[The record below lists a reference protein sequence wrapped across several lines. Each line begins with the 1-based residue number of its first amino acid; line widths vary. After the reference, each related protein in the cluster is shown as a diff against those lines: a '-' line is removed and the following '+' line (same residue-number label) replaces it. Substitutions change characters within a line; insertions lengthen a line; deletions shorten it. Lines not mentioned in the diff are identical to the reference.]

1 MLSGE
6 TGDTRG
12 GRPGGELEAL
22 RQDNSRLAD
31 RLELLSRLSRRI
43 TSTLE
48 PDAVLQDIV
57 DAACDLTSARYG
69 ALAVFEATGRI
80 RHFVTHGV
88 TPHERERIG
97 DPPRGL
103 GILGLLQEVQEPLQ
117 LVDLTQHARSV
128 GFPPGHPPMRTLLGV
143 PIRYGDES
151 LGNLYL
157 TEKEGGQ
164 EFTTEDRNLLTMF
177 AAQGAMAINN
187 ARRFQA
193 EQEAR
198 AEAEGARQA
207 LSESEQLNRS
217 ILDST
222 TAVIYVKDARG
233 RYITVNRRFEDLFH
247 VSKEEIKGKTDHDV
261 FSLEMAEVFTSND
274 RKVLE
279 SRRALEVEE
288 IVAHDDGPHTYMSSK
303 VPIFDSTGVPYAVCS
318 ISTDITAR
326 QEIEQLKAEFL
337 SMVTHDLRGP
347 ISAIKGLSGTLLIE
361 QDAWDKKTVLGD
373 INTIDE
379 EADRMAEL
387 VGNLLDMSRIE
398 ANSMPQDPETC
409 HLADIASE
417 CIRQIEKSRIGGQHG
432 IHTEV
437 PLELPELY
445 ADYNQISR
453 VIFNLLSNAIKYS
466 PQGSEVHL
474 RCYVDPKDGGM
485 IITEVEDHGIGI
497 PTGDVGKIFDK
508 FFRVTSQRG
517 RGRPGAGLGLA
528 ICKSIVEAHDG
539 KIWVDS
545 QPGKGSTFFFS
556 LPSAVVSVGT

>member
-1 MLSGE
+1 
-6 TGDTRG
+6 
-12 GRPGGELEAL
+12 
-22 RQDNSRLAD
+22 
-31 RLELLSRLSRRI
+31 
-43 TSTLE
+43 
-48 PDAVLQDIV
+48 
-57 DAACDLTSARYG
+57 
-69 ALAVFEATGRI
+69 
-80 RHFVTHGV
+80 
-88 TPHERERIG
+88 
-97 DPPRGL
+97 
-103 GILGLLQEVQEPLQ
+103 
-117 LVDLTQHARSV
+117 
-128 GFPPGHPPMRTLLGV
+128 MRTFLGV

-157 TEKEGGQ
+157 TEKEDGQ
-164 EFTTEDRNLLTMF
+164 EFTEEDRNLLTMF

-187 ARRFQA
+187 AHRFQA

-222 TAVIYVKDARG
+222 MAVIYVKDARG

-247 VSKEEIKGKTDHDV
+247 VRKEEIKGKTDYDVLSQEMADV
-261 FSLEMAEVFTSND
+261 FTAND
-274 RKVLE
+274 RKVLD
-279 SRRALEVEE
+279 SHKALEVEE
-288 IVAHDDGPHTYMSSK
+288 IAVHDDGAHTYMSSK

-326 QEIEQLKAEFL
+326 QEIEQLKADFL

-361 QDAWDKKTVLGD
+361 QDAWDKTTILED

-409 HLADIASE
+409 HLADITSE

-432 IHTEV
+432 IHAEV

-474 RCYVDPKDGGM
+474 RCYVDPEDRGM
-485 IITEVEDHGIGI
+485 IVTEVEDHGVGI
-497 PTGDVGKIFDK
+497 PTSDVRKIFDK

-545 QPGKGSTFFFS
+545 EPGKGSTFFFS
-556 LPSAVVSVGT
+556 LPSAVVSVGI

>member
-1 MLSGE
+1 MLNKDAKE
-6 TGDTRG
+6 G
-12 GRPGGELEAL
+12 GPVGELEAL
-22 RQDNSRLAD
+22 RHESSRLAG
-31 RLELLSRLSRRI
+31 RLELLSSLSRRI

-48 PDAVLQDIV
+48 PDAVVQDIL

-69 ALAVFEATGRI
+69 ALAVFEAEGRI
-80 RHFVTHGV
+80 RHFATHGV

-103 GILGLLQEVQEPLQ
+103 GILGLLQEIQEPLR
-117 LVDLTQHARSV
+117 LADLTRHARSV
-128 GFPPGHPPMRTLLGV
+128 GFPQGHPPMRTFLGV

-157 TEKEGGQ
+157 TEKEDGQ
-164 EFTTEDRNLLTMF
+164 EFTEEDRNLLTMF

-193 EQEAR
+193 EQQAR
-198 AEAEGARQA
+198 AEAEAARQA

-233 RYITVNRRFEDLFH
+233 RYITVNRQFEDLFH
-247 VSKEEIKGKTDHDV
+247 VRKEEIKGKTDYDV
-261 FSLEMAEVFTSND
+261 FSKEMADVFTSND
-274 RKVLE
+274 RRVLE
-279 SRRALEVEE
+279 SHKALEVEE
-288 IVAHDDGPHTYMSSK
+288 IVAHDDGAHTYMSSK

-326 QEIEQLKAEFL
+326 QEIEQLKADFL

-347 ISAIKGLSGTLLIE
+347 ISAIKALSGTLLME
-361 QDAWDKKTVLGD
+361 QGSWDNKTILGD

-409 HLADIASE
+409 HLADITSE
-417 CIRQIEKSRIGGQHG
+417 CIRQIEKSRIGGRHG
-432 IHTEV
+432 IHAEV

-485 IITEVEDHGIGI
+485 IVTEVEDHGGGI
-497 PTGDVGKIFDK
+497 PAGDVGKIFDK

-556 LPSAVVSVGT
+556 LPSAVVSVGI

>member
-1 MLSGE
+1 MLNKDAKE
-6 TGDTRG
+6 G
-12 GRPGGELEAL
+12 GPVGELEAL
-22 RQDNSRLAD
+22 RHESSRLAG

-48 PDAVLQDIV
+48 PDAVVQDIL

-69 ALAVFEATGRI
+69 ALAVFEAEGRI
-80 RHFVTHGV
+80 RHFATHGV
-88 TPHERERIG
+88 TPHERERMG

-103 GILGLLQEVQEPLQ
+103 GILGLLQEIQEPLR
-117 LVDLTQHARSV
+117 LADLTRHARSV
-128 GFPPGHPPMRTLLGV
+128 GFPQGHPPMRTFLGV

-157 TEKEGGQ
+157 TERVDGQ
-164 EFTTEDRNLLTMF
+164 EFTTEDENLLTMF

-193 EQEAR
+193 EQQAR
-198 AEAEGARQA
+198 AEAEAARQA

-233 RYITVNRRFEDLFH
+233 RYITVNRQFEDLFH
-247 VSKEEIKGKTDHDV
+247 VRKEEIKGKTDYDV
-261 FSLEMAEVFTSND
+261 FSREMAEVFTSND

-279 SRRALEVEE
+279 SRKALEVEE
-288 IVAHDDGPHTYMSSK
+288 IAVHDDGPHTYISSK
-303 VPIFDSTGVPYAVCS
+303 VPIFDSDGVPYAVCS

-326 QEIEQLKAEFL
+326 QEIEQLKADFL

-347 ISAIKGLSGTLLIE
+347 ISAIKALSGTLLME
-361 QDAWDKKTVLGD
+361 QGSWDNKTILGD

-409 HLADIASE
+409 HLADITSE
-417 CIRQIEKSRIGGQHG
+417 CIRRIEKSRIGGRHG
-432 IHTEV
+432 IHAEV

-453 VIFNLLSNAIKYS
+453 VIINLLSNAIKYS

-474 RCYVDPKDGGM
+474 RCYVDPKDDVM
-485 IITEVEDHGIGI
+485 IVTEVEDHGVGI

-545 QPGKGSTFFFS
+545 QPGKGSTFFFT

>member
-1 MLSGE
+1 MLSGDKGE
-6 TGDTRG
+6 R
-12 GRPGGELEAL
+12 RPGGELEAL
-22 RQDNSRLAD
+22 RQEKSRLAG

-48 PDAVLQDIV
+48 PDAVVQDIL

-69 ALAVFEATGRI
+69 ALAVFEAEGRI
-80 RHFVTHGV
+80 RHFATHGV

-103 GILGLLQEVQEPLQ
+103 GILGLLQEIQEPLR

-128 GFPPGHPPMRTLLGV
+128 GFPPGHPPMKTFLGV

-157 TEKEGGQ
+157 TEKEDGQ
-164 EFTTEDRNLLTMF
+164 EFTEEDRNLLTMF

-187 ARRFQA
+187 AHRFQA

-222 TAVIYVKDARG
+222 MAVIYVKDARG

-247 VSKEEIKGKTDHDV
+247 VRKEEIKGKTDYDV
-261 FSLEMAEVFTSND
+261 FSQEMADVFTSND

-279 SRRALEVEE
+279 SHKALEVEE
-288 IVAHDDGPHTYMSSK
+288 IAVHDDGAHTYMSSK

-326 QEIEQLKAEFL
+326 QEIEQLKADFL

-347 ISAIKGLSGTLLIE
+347 ISAIKGLSGTMLM
-361 QDAWDKKTVLGD
+361 QQGSWDKKTTLGD

-409 HLADIASE
+409 HLADITSE
-417 CIRQIEKSRIGGQHG
+417 CVRQIEKSRIGGQHR
-432 IHTEV
+432 IHAEV

-474 RCYVDPKDGGM
+474 RCYVGPEDPGM
-485 IITEVEDHGIGI
+485 IVTEVEDHGVGI
-497 PTGDVGKIFDK
+497 PTSDVGKIFDK

-556 LPSAVVSVGT
+556 LPSAVVSVGV